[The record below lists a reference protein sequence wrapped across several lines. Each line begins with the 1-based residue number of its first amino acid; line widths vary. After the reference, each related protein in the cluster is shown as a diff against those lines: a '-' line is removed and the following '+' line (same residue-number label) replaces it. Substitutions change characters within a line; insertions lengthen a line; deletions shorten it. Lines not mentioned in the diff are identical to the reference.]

1 MGDIC
6 YNGVWICVIYS
17 GQKWTEPNLRSWSTK
32 WTPQVTLESIVH
44 VWRQLCGGLRV
55 QRQAAK
61 KKRWGFTSD
70 LGSIFDKIIW
80 CNRKKCVLRETTP
93 NKLFFSFQI
102 IIPFFSLFVKDLYF
116 LNEGC
121 SNKLPNGDI
130 NFEKFWQLAKQISD
144 FITWQQA
151 EVGSYIFYQW
161 IMSRSIWQCIYT

>member
-1 MGDIC
+1 MV
-6 YNGVWICVIYS
+6 Y
-17 GQKWTEPNLRSWSTK
+17 Q
-32 WTPQVTLESIVH
+32 
-44 VWRQLCGGLRV
+44 
-55 QRQAAK
+55 
-61 KKRWGFTSD
+61 
-70 LGSIFDKIIW
+70 
-80 CNRKKCVLRETTP
+80 KKCVLRETTP

-151 EVGSYIFYQW
+151 EVGSYIFYQQ
-161 IMSRSIWQCIYT
+161 IMSRSIWQCIYTQDDVFLSWSLAVYFLVVEILISTCDYLCARFEDNVVFLCSLRIYTHVHC

>member
-1 MGDIC
+1 MTKL
-6 YNGVWICVIYS
+6 YGV
-17 GQKWTEPNLRSWSTK
+17 
-32 WTPQVTLESIVH
+32 LE
-44 VWRQLCGGLRV
+44 
-55 QRQAAK
+55 
-61 KKRWGFTSD
+61 
-70 LGSIFDKIIW
+70 
-80 CNRKKCVLRETTP
+80 KKCVLRETTP

-151 EVGSYIFYQW
+151 EVGSYIFYQ
-161 IMSRSIWQCIYT
+161 

>member
-1 MGDIC
+1 MV
-6 YNGVWICVIYS
+6 Y
-17 GQKWTEPNLRSWSTK
+17 Q
-32 WTPQVTLESIVH
+32 
-44 VWRQLCGGLRV
+44 
-55 QRQAAK
+55 
-61 KKRWGFTSD
+61 
-70 LGSIFDKIIW
+70 
-80 CNRKKCVLRETTP
+80 KKCVSRETTL

-151 EVGSYIFYQW
+151 EVGSYIFYQQ
-161 IMSRSIWQCIYT
+161 IMSRSIWQCIYTQDDVFLSWSLAVYFLVVEILISTCHYLCARFEDNVVFLCSLRIYTHVHC